1 MWPDTG
7 PGYATE
13 CWLGRCSTKW
23 TPQESVLVP
32 EFISQVRPTCLGPGG
47 ISPKSQLTKKF
58 RGGLVLDG
66 LSKEE
71 EEEEGN
77 YLEGLSWLGEL

>member
-1 MWPDTG
+1 M
-7 PGYATE
+7 
-13 CWLGRCSTKW
+13 
-23 TPQESVLVP
+23 LVP
-32 EFISQVRPTCLGPGG
+32 EFISQVLPTCPGPGG

-71 EEEEGN
+71 EEEEG
-77 YLEGLSWLGEL
+77 LGLFGRPVLARRIMREAE